1 MLRRNNVHWIGN
13 SCGDSSHYLDYLFHE
28 TCIMKKSKMKNLRRQ
43 IAEERHQRIMTEL
56 MYEKA
61 LDELAVRTPLGF
73 KPKKGSK

>member
-1 MLRRNNVHWIGN
+1 
-13 SCGDSSHYLDYLFHE
+13 
-28 TCIMKKSKMKNLRRQ
+28 MKKSKMKNLRRQ